1 MGKIEIWHGSPRKVI
16 GDKQICM
23 FDMTYGKTRLAV
35 GQKDSMC
42 YDHGY

>member
-1 MGKIEIWHGSPRKVI
+1 MIEIWHGYPRKVVE
-16 GDKQICM
+16 DMQICL

-35 GQKDSMC
+35 GQKDSLF